1 MTVLN
6 GKGISKGMALGKLI
20 FYTPAEKHIEKRTV
34 TNVQNE
40 IVRLEKAKQ
49 SSLKELQKIY
59 EKALKI
65 MSKKNADIFKA
76 HILLLDSPDFF
87 EDIVNII
94 TTDCVCAEY
103 AVYTIAQKLMKKL
116 KTEEMKSPINDIKDV
131 SQTLIR
137 NLANEKFNDI
147 IGSEKVIICAND
159 LVPSQILEF
168 NKANVSGFCLINSDR
183 NSHTA
188 IIAKSM
194 NIPAIVCIEQLT
206 EKYMGNPALI
216 DGEKGML
223 FIEPNS
229 ETIKRLF
236 KY

>member
-1 MTVLN
+1 MIALTVLHGEGIFK
-6 GKGISKGMALGKLI
+6 GKSAGKLV
-20 FYTPAEKHIEKRTV
+20 FYTPAEKHIEKRLITD
-34 TNVQNE
+34 VQSE
-40 IVRLEKAKQ
+40 IKRLEKAKQ

-87 EDIVNII
+87 EDIVSKI

-103 AVYTIAQKLMKKL
+103 AVDTTAQKLMKKL
-116 KTEEMKSPINDIKDV
+116 EAEEMKSPINDIEDV

-147 IGSEKVIICAND
+147 IGHEKVIICAKD

-168 NKANVSGFCLINSDR
+168 NKTNVTGFCLINADK

-188 IIAKSM
+188 IVAKSM
-194 NIPAIVCIEQLT
+194 NIPAIVCIDDMAERYT
-206 EKYMGNPALI
+206 GRNAVI
-216 DGEKGML
+216 DGEKGL
-223 FIEPNS
+223 LYIDPDDN
-229 ETIKRLF
+229 L
-236 KY
+236 